1 MRKFL
6 IVFVLVAVSMYAQTK
21 DPNKLLDAVKTRFEK
36 VKDYQADV
44 EVKLDMEFIKVPPS
58 KAKVYFKQP
67 DKFKIDTEG
76 FAMLPKQGTN
86 FSPMQLLKGD
96 YTAVYV
102 RSDKVD
108 GKSLDVVKLVPNTD
122 TSDFIISTLWI
133 DASQS
138 IIHKVE
144 TTTKRSGTV
153 KTEFTYLPSSTPLPT
168 ILKISFNLGE
178 ANLPDA
184 PGVAEKK
191 DNGRMGGRAAKIKGS
206 VIMTYA
212 NYKINKGISDKF
224 FVEKKK

>member
-6 IVFVLVAVSMYAQTK
+6 IVFALFAVSINAQTK
-21 DPNKLLDAVKTRFEK
+21 DPNKLLDALKTRFAK
-36 VKDYQADV
+36 VTDYQADV

-67 DKFKIDTEG
+67 DKFKIDSEG

-86 FSPMQLLKGD
+86 FSPMQLLTGD
-96 YTAVYV
+96 YTAIYV
-102 RSDKVD
+102 RSDKVE

-122 TSDFIISTLWI
+122 TSNFIISTLWI

-138 IIHKVE
+138 VIRKVE

-153 KTEFTYLPSSTPLPT
+153 KTEFTYTPASTPLPT
-168 ILKISFNLGE
+168 VLKISFNLGE
-178 ANLPDA
+178 ANLPEGPA
-184 PGVAEKK
+184 MAEKK
-191 DNGRMGGRAAKIKGS
+191 DNNRRGRSAKIKGS

-212 NYKINKGISDKF
+212 NYKINKGISDKIF
-224 FVEKKK
+224 EEKKK

>member
-1 MRKFL
+1 MKKFFVAMLL
-6 IVFVLVAVSMYAQTK
+6 IAISINAQTK
-21 DPNKLLDAVKTRFEK
+21 NPNKLLDAVKTRFEK

-67 DKFKIDTEG
+67 DKFKIDSEG

-122 TSDFIISTLWI
+122 TSYFIISTLWI
-133 DASQS
+133 DAAQS
-138 IIHKVE
+138 IISKVE
-144 TTTKRSGTV
+144 TATKKSGTV
-153 KTEFTYLPSSTPLPT
+153 KTEFIYTTSSMPLPT
-168 ILKISFNLGE
+168 VLKISFNLGE
-178 ANLPDA
+178 ATLPEA
-184 PGVAEKK
+184 PAIAEKK
-191 DNGRMGGRAAKIKGS
+191 DNNRMGRSAKIKGS

-212 NYKINKGISDKF
+212 NYKINKGISDKTF
-224 FVEKKK
+224 EEKKK

>member
-1 MRKFL
+1 MKKLLF
-6 IVFVLVAVSMYAQTK
+6 VFVLFAVSLSAQTK
-21 DPNKLLDAVKTRFEK
+21 DPNKLLDALKNRFAK
-36 VKDYQADV
+36 VTDYQADV

-67 DKFKIDTEG
+67 DKFKIDSEG

-122 TSDFIISTLWI
+122 SSDFIISTLWI
-133 DASQS
+133 DASHS
-138 IIHKVE
+138 IIRKVE

-153 KTEFTYLPSSTPLPT
+153 KTEFTYSPTSIPLPT
-168 ILKISFNLGE
+168 VLKISFNLGE
-178 ANLPDA
+178 ANIPDTPA
-184 PGVAEKK
+184 MAEKK
-191 DNGRMGGRAAKIKGS
+191 DNGRMGRSAKIKGS
-206 VIMTYA
+206 VVMTYA
-212 NYKINKGISDKF
+212 NYKINKGISDKIF
-224 FVEKKK
+224 EEKKK